1 MIMKRFKISRGQ
13 RCGVQSA
20 AFGILFA
27 FGIAP
32 VFAQQVQV
40 ATSYVADATIAIS
53 LPDAPIPTDQ
63 TSSSNQAEAANSN
76 ASDNGHV
83 QGHQTKRI
91 LGIVP
96 NFRSVSA
103 DQKLPPQ
110 TVKDKFKTTMQDNF
124 DYSSFIFVGGL
135 AGVSQA
141 QNSYPEFHE
150 GAAAYGRYYWHTF
163 ADQTNENTFVEFI
176 LPVALHQDARYYT
189 LGHGGVIKRAAYSFS
204 RVLITRDDSGHE
216 DANYSEIVGAG
227 SAAGISDLYYPS
239 IERTWTKTGQ
249 RWLTNVILDGA
260 TFTVKEFWPD
270 INDHVFHQQN

>member
-1 MIMKRFKISRGQ
+1 MKSLKISCGQ
-13 RCGVQSA
+13 RCCVQSA
-20 AFGILFA
+20 AFGILLA

-32 VFAQQVQV
+32 VFAQQIQV
-40 ATSYVADATIAIS
+40 ATSDAANAAIGTS
-53 LPDAPIPTDQ
+53 LPDAPVPADQ
-63 TSSSNQAEAANSN
+63 TSSSQSGAANSN
-76 ASDNGHV
+76 ASDKGYV

-110 TVKDKFKTTMQDNF
+110 TVKDKFKTTMEDDF

-141 QNSYPEFHE
+141 QNSYPEFHQ
-150 GAAAYGRYYWHTF
+150 GAAGYGRYYWHTL
-163 ADQTNENTFVEFI
+163 ADQTDENTFVEFI

-189 LGHGGVIKRAAYSFS
+189 LGHGGFIKRAAYSFS
-204 RVLITRDDSGHE
+204 RVLITRDDSGRE

-227 SAAGISDLYYPS
+227 AAAGISDLYYPS

-260 TFTVKEFWPD
+260 TFSIKEFWPD